1 MFNTRKPPSSGDP
14 LGRDPSGPLLLAVYI
29 VLLIGVASAASA
41 QQPSEQS
48 DALLFAEGTG
58 FSDHWILN
66 ADLSEDLREKM
77 MQAMQAGGGGG
88 GGRGG
93 SGGGGR
99 GEMARGFANA
109 TELVIVHE
117 GNSFIIRTPE
127 GSERKLTIS
136 EQGATEQS
144 MAGRTAY
151 WDGRALVV
159 VSTPPEG
166 GGGRGMTERYELV
179 VGARRLVVTMT
190 ISPPNGGDP
199 ISVRRVFDAAEGS

>member
-29 VLLIGVASAASA
+29 ALLIGVASAASA

-77 MQAMQAGGGGG
+77 MRAMQA
-88 GGRGG
+88 
-93 SGGGGR
+93 GGGGR

-151 WDGRALVV
+151 WDGSALVV

-166 GGGRGMTERYELV
+166 GGGRGMTERYKLV